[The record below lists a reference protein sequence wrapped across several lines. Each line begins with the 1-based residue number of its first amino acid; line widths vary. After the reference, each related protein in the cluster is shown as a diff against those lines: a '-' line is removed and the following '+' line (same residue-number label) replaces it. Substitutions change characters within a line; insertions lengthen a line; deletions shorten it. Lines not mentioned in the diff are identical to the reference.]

1 MIEGGRLV
9 QDSLKVIQDGVKMNN
24 DVLRAKN
31 LASQVEAPTN
41 TILKG
46 TESGL
51 TAIKQFMQGQKL
63 VMENK

>member
-1 MIEGGRLV
+1 
-9 QDSLKVIQDGVKMNN
+9 MNN

-31 LASQVEAPTN
+31 LESQVEAPTR

-46 TESGL
+46 SESGL
-51 TAIKQFMQGQKL
+51 TGIKQFLAGQKL

>member
-1 MIEGGRLV
+1 MV
-9 QDSLKVIQDGVKMNN
+9 QESLNVIQDGVKMNN
-24 DVLRAKN
+24 DVLRAEN

-51 TAIKQFMQGQKL
+51 TAIKQFFQGQNVHGK
-63 VMENK
+63 